1 VHKRSRN
8 LEKKMRWISG
18 CQRSEKSE
26 ILDVN
31 KKKVPHK

>member
-1 VHKRSRN
+1 
-8 LEKKMRWISG
+8 MRWISG